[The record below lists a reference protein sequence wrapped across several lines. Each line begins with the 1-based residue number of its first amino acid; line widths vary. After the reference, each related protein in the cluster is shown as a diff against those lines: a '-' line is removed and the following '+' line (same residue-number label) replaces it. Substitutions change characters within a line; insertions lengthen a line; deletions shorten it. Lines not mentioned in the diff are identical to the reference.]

1 MIAREHPPGALE
13 LRLAALSMDEAA
25 LDLEQFFRRY
35 APYVARIGHRLLGR
49 DDEVDDL
56 IQDVFLAAHRGIR
69 QIRDPD
75 AVKGWLA
82 TVAVR
87 QCRRRLR
94 ARRLRALLHLD
105 AADDYYE
112 VADRGASP
120 EHRAMIAGVY
130 RVLDRLP
137 VDQRLAWTLR
147 YVEGERL
154 ERVAELC
161 GCSLATAKRR
171 IKAAQDAITAAV
183 NDDKGKLGRRA
194 ARSVQEVG
202 NE

>member
-1 MIAREHPPGALE
+1 MAREQTNPRLLE
-13 LRLAALSMDEAA
+13 LPGQVGSVADAGDAPIELA
-25 LDLEQFFRRY
+25 QFFERY

-69 QIRDPD
+69 RLREVE

-94 ARRLRALLHLD
+94 ARRARSFLHLD
-105 AADDYYE
+105 ASPEYMNLADE
-112 VADRGASP
+112 RASP
-120 EHRAMIAGVY
+120 EQRALLANVY
-130 RVLDRLP
+130 RLLDRLP
-137 VDQRLAWTLR
+137 ANQRIAWTLR
-147 YVEGERL
+147 YVEGEQL
-154 ERVAELC
+154 ERIAQMC

-171 IKAAQDAITAAV
+171 IRAAQQAIE
-183 NDDKGKLGRRA
+183 
-194 ARSVQEVG
+194 QEVASG
-202 NE
+202 